1 MRTHKLMKR
10 IGGVILSVALAMSL
24 TSVAS
29 ANYYGIVSTSGTID
43 GTYFYAKTQGLDS
56 KWSSTTTGENRF
68 ILHTT
73 WIQSNA
79 STGLKWIEVGFVDG
93 AMQEPSS
100 SVSYHNGFYTAT
112 GSYNSTGTALTSY
125 SEYKITGP
133 STAVGTNHNYQI
145 QRTGTSSWGVYVDY
159 TLYRTYSDF
168 ATSCDGT
175 DVGLET
181 NYSGSTSDEW
191 NERAF
196 QVLKNGSWSSW
207 SNGTIKRE
215 DSAQGISVTWDSKP
229 TSIFTEKS

>member
-1 MRTHKLMKR
+1 M
-10 IGGVILSVALAMSL
+10 LAP
-24 TSVAS
+24 
-29 ANYYGIVSTSGTID
+29 
-43 GTYFYAKTQGLDS
+43 
-56 KWSSTTTGENRF
+56 GENRHSGPGEKSQF
-68 ILHTT
+68 RPALTPIRC
-73 WIQSNA
+73 
-79 STGLKWIEVGFVDG
+79 F
-93 AMQEPSS
+93 MQNNSYLLSS
-100 SVSYHNGFYTAT
+100 SVSYHIGVYTAT

-207 SNGTIKRE
+207 SNGTIKKE